1 MGAQSFMRGRGA
13 TATYPEVPALSRA
26 TWGKTMRKS
35 LMLAVSAGTAV
46 AAMLI
51 PAAASAA
58 TASLATTGPA
68 ATPGTTT
75 TAGTTATPA
84 ATTTADTTA
93 TPATTTTAGTT
104 ATPGTTPTNTLTTA
118 PEAAAS
124 SGSDPDTAITF
135 AVTTGLLSMTAPAAL
150 TLSSG
155 VPGST
160 VSGILTP
167 NVVTD
172 NRGADPASWT
182 ATVLESDFT
191 APNNTLGGPAYTIPA
206 ADASYTPSG
215 ETSSANITLTPTT
228 VTALSGSAQTD
239 MAALGTGSNTA
250 SWDATIAVAIPV
262 TGVVASYTGT
272 MTQSV
277 S

>member
-1 MGAQSFMRGRGA
+1 
-13 TATYPEVPALSRA
+13 
-26 TWGKTMRKS
+26 
-35 LMLAVSAGTAV
+35 
-46 AAMLI
+46 
-51 PAAASAA
+51 
-58 TASLATTGPA
+58 
-68 ATPGTTT
+68 
-75 TAGTTATPA
+75 
-84 ATTTADTTA
+84 
-93 TPATTTTAGTT
+93 
-104 ATPGTTPTNTLTTA
+104 
-118 PEAAAS
+118 
-124 SGSDPDTAITF
+124 
-135 AVTTGLLSMTAPAAL
+135 
-150 TLSSG
+150 
-155 VPGST
+155 
-160 VSGILTP
+160 
-167 NVVTD
+167 VVTD